1 MIIPSD
7 MPLGVL
13 RQLEIWRVVWGSA
26 LRKPKQNI
34 WCPDPTFCQHF
45 WLKLLSV
52 LQQMFCTVDGIFN
65 SWDNSSLHNSERA
78 TCGHIGWP
86 PNHEREECESD
97 KEKKSRRLSPKLH
110 LIMEH
115 RWTEPVFTVQT
126 APVNQVG
133 VHRPVGAIP
142 VTTCWQKNASD
153 TAWQVNQQS
162 QVCCLRQRL
171 SDNV

>member
-1 MIIPSD
+1 
-7 MPLGVL
+7 MPFGAL
-13 RQLEIWRVVWGSA
+13 RQLEIWWVFWGST

-34 WCPDPTFCQHF
+34 RCPNPALCQHF
-45 WLKLLSV
+45 WLKLQSV
-52 LQQMFCTVDGIFN
+52 LQQIFCTVDGIFN
-65 SWDNSSLHNSERA
+65 SWDNSSLQNSQRA
-78 TCGHIGWP
+78 TSGHGGWP
-86 PNHEREECESD
+86 PSHKREERESN
-97 KEKKSRRLSPKLH
+97 KEKKSRSLSPKLY

-115 RWTEPVFTVQT
+115 AWMEPVFTVQT

-153 TAWQVNQQS
+153 TEWQVNQQN
-162 QVCCLRQRL
+162 QVCCLRQHL